1 MNTATTQPAVDQTA
15 VEATVAAVTAQR
27 ELGYVTFTMRSQST
41 GGLTAKTQTGPL
53 IQAGVTDE
61 SRLGKF
67 TLHSDE
73 PLGLLGADT
82 GVSPAEYLLKSLAGC
97 YTATLAFLAAA
108 RNISLDEVRL
118 TLGFETDLS
127 GFLGIDQTVRKGANQ
142 VTVDVEIV
150 SASAPRAQIE
160 ELVKALEQTSPIRD
174 TIANPVTVTTRL
186 V

>member
-1 MNTATTQPAVDQTA
+1 MSTVTTQPSVDQTA

-27 ELGYVTFTMRSQST
+27 ELGQVTFTMRSQST
-41 GGLTAKTQTGPL
+41 GRLTAKTQTGPL
-53 IQAGVTDE
+53 TQAGVPDE

-73 PLGLLGADT
+73 PLGLLGTDT
-82 GVSPAEYLLKSLAGC
+82 AVSPAEFLLKSLAGC

-108 RNISLDEVRL
+108 RDITLDEVRL

-127 GFLGIDQTVRKGANQ
+127 GFLGIDETVRKGANK
-142 VTVDVEIV
+142 VTVDVEIDSV
-150 SASAPRAQIE
+150 STSREQLE
-160 ELVKALEQTSPIRD
+160 ELVKALEATSPIRD
-174 TIANPVTVTTRL
+174 TIANPVVVTTRL

>member
-1 MNTATTQPAVDQTA
+1 MNTATTQPNVDQTA
-15 VEATVAAVTAQR
+15 VDATVAAVTAQR
-27 ELGYVTFTMRSQST
+27 ELGQVTFTMRSQSN
-41 GGLTAKTQTGPL
+41 GGLTAKTQTGPMV
-53 IQAGVTDE
+53 QAGVPDE

-73 PLGLLGADT
+73 PLGLLGTDT
-82 GVSPAEYLLKSLAGC
+82 AASPAEYLLKSLAGC

-108 RNISLDEVRL
+108 REITLDEVRL

-127 GFLGIDQTVRKGANQ
+127 GFLGIDKTVRKGAMQ
-142 VTVDVEIV
+142 VTVDVEID
-150 SASAPRAQIE
+150 SAGTPREQIK
-160 ELVKALEQTSPIRD
+160 ELVKALEESSPIRD

>member
-1 MNTATTQPAVDQTA
+1 MSTATTQPNVDQTA

-27 ELGYVTFTMRSQST
+27 ELGQVTFTMRSQST
-41 GGLTAKTQTGPL
+41 GGLTAKTQTGPM
-53 IQAGVTDE
+53 IQAGTPDE

-73 PLGLLGADT
+73 PLGLLGTDT
-82 GVSPAEYLLKSLAGC
+82 AASPAEYLLKSLAGC

-118 TLGFETDLS
+118 TLAFDTDLS
-127 GFLGIDQTVRKGANQ
+127 GFLGIDKTVRKGAMQ
-142 VTVDVEIV
+142 VTVDVEID
-150 SASAPRAQIE
+150 SAGTPREGLE
-160 ELVKALEQTSPIRD
+160 ELVHALEETSPIRD

-186 V
+186 A